1 MNTLYAVARTVLL
14 DAHEVLGEQRAAV
27 ILAAAQAIYL
37 HTAGV
42 DSVSEFMAD
51 LALPR

>member
-1 MNTLYAVARTVLL
+1 MTTLYAVARTVFL
-14 DAHEVLGEQRAAV
+14 DALEAFNEQRAAV
-27 ILAAAQAIYL
+27 VLICAQAIYL